1 MLSWATI
8 IELGLRILLNL
19 FEALERRKA
28 FNEGQDHA
36 IAMAAAEILRKTQ
49 FAQKTLDS
57 LGATPDASLD
67 DLLRDLAAVRP
78 PTDDGK

>member
-1 MLSWATI
+1 MLSWAAI
-8 IELGLRILLNL
+8 IELGLRILLSL
-19 FEALERRKA
+19 FDALRERKA

-36 IAMAAAEILRKTQ
+36 IALAAAEILRKTQ

-78 PTDDGK
+78 TADGGK